1 MKFNQNIGLLVLALS
16 LSFSLCS
23 AGNQHANDFEAFKQT
38 MSRNLDG
45 FREWLI
51 KGFGYGH
58 DALANM
64 QSVEMLPYRYVFL
77 TSFLGGLTGAFAI
90 YCLYKVNNRIARAEF
105 ETFTSNAKE
114 MNDYPLTFRTRTK
127 S

>member
-1 MKFNQNIGLLVLALS
+1 MKFNQSIVLLVLGFS
-16 LSFSLCS
+16 LHFSLCS
-23 AGNQHANDFEAFKQT
+23 AGHKKANDFEAFKQT
-38 MSRNLDG
+38 MSQNLDG

-58 DALANM
+58 DALAHM

-90 YCLYKVNNRIARAEF
+90 YCFYKINDRKTRTEI
-105 ETFTSNAKE
+105 ETFTHNLNEAK
-114 MNDYPLTFRTRTK
+114 DYPLTFRTHK